1 MGFTHPWRRKRK
13 YFHHHPT
20 FHSTL
25 QRYFIGWRRV
35 ITTSPLEYTYVTT
48 VMCLYNN
55 ILLGV
60 NFPFSFNTC
69 KNDRSTYNVFVYAKL
84 VIADCIEIQVN
95 RIVIAN
101 KASFRI
107 FLFSVLSSFSCILDK
122 AVFVPHQLI
131 GHTFLPLLLFMACV
145 VFSLEDCQISL
156 WNERSGPRINL
167 APSRSRFEKR

>member
-1 MGFTHPWRRKRK
+1 
-13 YFHHHPT
+13 
-20 FHSTL
+20 
-25 QRYFIGWRRV
+25 
-35 ITTSPLEYTYVTT
+35 
-48 VMCLYNN
+48 MCLYNN

-69 KNDRSTYNVFVYAKL
+69 KNDRSIYNVFVYAKL

-131 GHTFLPLLLFMACV
+131 GHMYVRISTTSAVYGLCRLF
-145 VFSLEDCQISL
+145 
-156 WNERSGPRINL
+156 P
-167 APSRSRFEKR
+167 

>member
-1 MGFTHPWRRKRK
+1 M
-13 YFHHHPT
+13 
-20 FHSTL
+20 
-25 QRYFIGWRRV
+25 
-35 ITTSPLEYTYVTT
+35 TT

-107 FLFSVLSSFSCILDK
+107 FLFCPLSRVYLIKQCLFLINSLDTCTY
-122 AVFVPHQLI
+122 A
-131 GHTFLPLLLFMACV
+131 FLPLLLFMACV